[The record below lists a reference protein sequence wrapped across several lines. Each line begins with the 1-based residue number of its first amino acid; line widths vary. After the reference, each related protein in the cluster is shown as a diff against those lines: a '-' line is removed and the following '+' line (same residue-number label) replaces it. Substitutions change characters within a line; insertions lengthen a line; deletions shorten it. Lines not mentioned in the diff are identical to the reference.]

1 MKPLSLVFPALAAL
15 AALCSGCLGYT
26 RGSSVPEA
34 LRTVHVA
41 AFENRTEYPKVGAVA
56 TQQLLDALVE
66 DGTFR
71 PTDYASAR
79 LRVQGTMLSPKTDAV
94 SYDRNNIIVPDEYRL
109 TLRARIYVYDALTG
123 ETLVNGKTVSA
134 YDTAMTRGDY
144 QTGIVDALPRV
155 SRLLAQRILAEL
167 QALGA
172 EPPAEALPAEAEAPA
187 LPAEAEAPA
196 EAAPAAPTPEA

>member
-1 MKPLSLVFPALAAL
+1 MKPLSLALPALAAL

-41 AFENRTEYPKVGAVA
+41 AFENRTQYPKVGAIA
-56 TQQLLDALVE
+56 TQQVLDALVE

-94 SYDRNNIIVPDEYRL
+94 SYDRNNVVVPDEYRL
-109 TLRARIYVYDALTG
+109 TLRVQLYVHDALTG
-123 ETLVNGKTVSA
+123 ETLVNGKTFSA
-134 YDTAMTRGDY
+134 SDTMMTRKDY

-155 SRLLAQRILAEL
+155 SRKLAQTILAEL

-172 EPPAEALPAEAEAPA
+172 EPPDNALPPEAD
-187 LPAEAEAPA
+187 APA
-196 EAAPAAPTPEA
+196 E

>member
-1 MKPLSLVFPALAAL
+1 MKPLSLALPALAAL

-41 AFENRTEYPKVGAVA
+41 AFENRTQYPKVGAIA
-56 TQQLLDALVE
+56 TQQVLDALVE

-79 LRVQGTMLSPKTDAV
+79 LRVQGTMLSPRSDAV
-94 SYDRNNIIVPDEYRL
+94 SYDRNNIVVPDEYRL
-109 TLRARIYVYDALTG
+109 TLRVQLYVHDALTG
-123 ETLVNGKTVSA
+123 ETLVNGKTFSA
-134 YDTAMTRGDY
+134 SDTMMTRKDY

-155 SRLLAQRILAEL
+155 SRKLAQTILAEL

-172 EPPAEALPAEAEAPA
+172 EPPDNALPPEAD
-187 LPAEAEAPA
+187 APA
-196 EAAPAAPTPEA
+196 E